1 MTPEE
6 KLRQENALL
15 EQQVAEE
22 AAAMPAPEEPQPVA
36 RPEGPLTAIGNAI
49 DYVVSGDYVNDALNA
64 VNTAAT
70 NVFNAPDIF
79 KSNEELEQQLQARR
93 TEVTEGEDFFAKAL
107 YGTSENLEAVAEGA
121 QAGLQLPTTVLANLN
136 NQAAPWST
144 APARMKDS
152 AIATTLFELA
162 EILTPTLMF
171 QGVSGVAGSAA
182 GLISGGRAV
191 RAGIEA
197 GAAQDVD
204 QLIAGRTLANKLGEL
219 SERLGI
225 MPQDEMYKTLVEGE
239 ALQSKA
245 FIATVAF
252 LQSYMLEFGV
262 DSILAKVTS
271 KAKPTPLTEKV
282 AKQLNKTPEEIQA
295 ALANTYERSYLSA
308 LEPEDGITPN
318 TITPTSVVD
327 EGNQILATPAFM
339 KELQRQIGVGL
350 DGLTSAERTYFTNL
364 DVISEETKL
373 QNIVMEMTKELPDL
387 VLNKLEEARMLK
399 RGGEWWSANKQLF
412 HEDWEQL
419 IEKFSDDFTIPF
431 SKEGLSSKQVIEL
444 QQNIG
449 TYMRE
454 GAFLDFRVPE
464 AFTVASMIGEE
475 MSVKVS
481 KLATVINNLENIGV
495 DYTAPMEVLMD
506 MIDKSQ
512 MILVPLRR
520 SKRVWSLVGKAQQR
534 QSKQAVRALDIGPLD
549 NLTEIIGPQEAGKT
563 FEEFFD
569 ITSGKRGTIRE
580 LFALAKAGD
589 KDANKAVKMLVTQLS
604 MGDPRSAL
612 ETLEIGA
619 DILKNNFFNGRG
631 DWLQSLM
638 YNVGLLSSV
647 GTQVV
652 SAANTIIRQTSEPA
666 ALGIIGAQKGF
677 AGTILNQ
684 KELALEGR
692 KEALYALGQ
701 LSGGI
706 TNIFGSAW
714 NGLKAWKYN
723 QPITGTTRFAKKVET
738 LAQKQIA
745 IDRNYLAY
753 RKTLEDQGAT
763 PDKMFFAWAEYTM
776 QTVGNNFLTTQPT
789 RLLMAQDAAATSTA
803 FHGTLAGKAMIMDNG
818 KPFSRNFYDL
828 KKKALGKSGDI
839 FKGIRDPDLLEAAKT
854 VTFQREIPRGAEANI
869 IDNAFAAVEKAA
881 DESAIWKFFA
891 PFARISWDFL
901 DQVAMSGVGAIP
913 VVGGKVAGAINPR
926 YAKMLSGEM
935 GPAIQMQ
942 AKGSMAAA
950 QMFILFAVWQSVKG
964 NMTGKQSGNMP
975 KDSFVVPVGDA
986 TNSGFAALPYG
997 RIQPYASYLSVT
1009 SDIVNSYQR
1018 GAISRG
1024 EYGQA
1029 LGEIVASIG
1038 ENSLDQTAFTG
1049 LVNLGDLIG
1058 QGRTSPGWLSDI
1070 ADAFSLPFAP
1080 AFSRMFGRL
1089 GDPFNEVAFIDR
1101 GDLVTSFAAGLLRK
1115 SGRTSELPNITNV
1128 YTGRI
1133 EPTTATAGTP
1143 EEYWTGVR
1151 AALMN
1156 EFMWPGRIQEAYKDA
1171 PWRKLL
1177 DEVGYVMPKDFLRT
1191 VRGVPLTL
1199 NQQAELSKLMSES
1212 LSTELTEFYQSIG
1225 YKNMRKDLEK
1235 ARKEAVPNPI
1245 PGVTP
1250 AVGRNTTVQGKLK
1263 DIKDAVEQIHI
1274 NAKDRAASL
1283 IEDPEFQERIDS
1295 IKNSGYSEVSNINN
1309 PEWRGMYAS
1318 AAQNQDT
1325 ELAKQ
1330 VKAILDIA

>member
-6 KLRQENALL
+6 QLMLEDEQLRQ
-15 EQQVAEE
+15 QIQAEE
-22 AAAMPAPEEPQPVA
+22 AAQPAPEEPQPVE

-49 DYVVSGDYVNDALNA
+49 DYAVSGDWVNDALDA
-64 VNTAAT
+64 VAT
-70 NVFNAPDIF
+70 DVFNSPDTF

-93 TEVTEGEDFFAKAL
+93 KEVTENGSFFDKAL
-107 YGTSENLEAVAEGA
+107 YGTSENLEAVAEGM
-121 QAGLQLPTTVLANLN
+121 QAGVQLPTTVLANLN

-152 AIATTLFELA
+152 AVAPVLFELA

-171 QGVSGVAGSAA
+171 QGVAGVAGTAT
-182 GLISGGRAV
+182 GLISGGRAA
-191 RAGIEA
+191 RAAIEA

-225 MPQDEMYKTLVEGE
+225 ASQDEMYRTLIEGE
-239 ALQSKA
+239 ALESKA
-245 FIATVAF
+245 FIATVGF
-252 LQSYMLEFGV
+252 LQSYFLEYGV
-262 DSILAKVTS
+262 DNIIATVTS
-271 KAKPTPLTEKV
+271 KVKPTKLTEKV
-282 AKQLNKTPEEIQA
+282 AKQLGKSTEEVQE
-295 ALANTYERSYLSA
+295 ALNNTYKRSYMSA

-318 TITPTSVVD
+318 TITPTVVAE
-327 EGNQILATPAFM
+327 EGNRILATPAFLQ
-339 KELQRQIGVGL
+339 ELQRKVGVGL
-350 DGLTSAERTYFTNL
+350 DGLTSAERKYYTNL
-364 DVISEETKL
+364 DVISEDTKL
-373 QNIVMEMTKELPDL
+373 QNIIVDMTRELPDL
-387 VLNKLEEARMLK
+387 VMSKLEEAKMLK
-399 RGGEWWSANKQLF
+399 RAGDWWAANKQLLN
-412 HEDWEQL
+412 ESWEEL
-419 IEKFSDDFTIPF
+419 VEKFSDDFTIPF
-431 SKEGLSSKQVIEL
+431 SKEGLDPKQVLQL

-464 AFTVASMIGEE
+464 AFTVGTMIAEE
-475 MSVKVS
+475 LSVKVS
-481 KLATVINNLENIGV
+481 KLATVINNMENMGV

-520 SKRVWSLVGKAQQR
+520 SKRAWSLVGKAQQR

-549 NLTEIIGPQEAGKT
+549 NLSEVIGPQEAGRT

-569 ITSGKRGTIRE
+569 VTSGRRGTIRE
-580 LFALAKAGD
+580 LFNLAKAGD
-589 KDANKAVKMLVTQLS
+589 KDANRAVKLLVTQLS
-604 MGDPRSAL
+604 MGDPRSSL

-619 DILKNNFFNGRG
+619 DIIRNNFFNGRG

-652 SAANTIIRQTSEPA
+652 SAANTIIRQTSEPV
-666 ALGIIGAQKGF
+666 ALGVLGAQKGF

-701 LSGGI
+701 VSGGI

-723 QPITGTTRFAKKVET
+723 TPITGTTRFAKKIET
-738 LAQKQIA
+738 LSQKQIA

-753 RKTLEDQGAT
+753 RKVLEDEGAT

-776 QTVGNNFLTTQPT
+776 QTVGNNFLTTQPS

-803 FHGTLAGKAMIMDNG
+803 FHATLAGKAMIADNG
-818 KPFSRNFYDL
+818 KSFSRNFYDL

-854 VTFQREIPRGAEANI
+854 TTFQREIPRGSEANI
-869 IDNAFAAVEKAA
+869 VDNFFGGIEKMA

-901 DQVAMSGVGAIP
+901 DQVTMSGVGAVP
-913 VVGGKVAGAINPR
+913 VVGGKFASAMNPR
-926 YAKMLSGEM
+926 YAKILSGEM
-935 GPAIQMQ
+935 GPALQMQ

-975 KDSFVVPVGDA
+975 RDSFVVPVGDA

-997 RIQPYASYLSVT
+997 RIQPYAAYLSIT
-1009 SDIVNSYQR
+1009 SDIVNNFVS

-1024 EYGQA
+1024 EYEQG
-1029 LGEIVASIG
+1029 LGEIISSLA
-1038 ENSLDQTAFTG
+1038 ENSLSQTSLTG
-1049 LVNLGDLIG
+1049 LINLGDLIG
-1058 QGRTSPGWLSDI
+1058 QSRTSPGWLSDI

-1101 GDLVTSFAAGLLRK
+1101 GDLVTSFSAGLLRK

-1133 EPTTATAGTP
+1133 EPTTATAATP
-1143 EEYWTGVR
+1143 EEYWAGVR

-1177 DEVGYVMPKDFLRT
+1177 DETGYVMPKDFLRS
-1191 VRGVPLTL
+1191 VRGIPLTL
-1199 NQQAELSKLMSES
+1199 NQQSELSALMADGLADELES
-1212 LSTELTEFYQSIG
+1212 FYKSIG
-1225 YKNMRKDLEK
+1225 YKNMKKDLEK
-1235 ARKEAVPNPI
+1235 ARLRAVPNPI
-1245 PGVTP
+1245 PGITP
-1250 AVGRNTTVQGKLK
+1250 AVGKNTEVQGKL
-1263 DIKDAVEQIHI
+1263 DAIQTVVKQIHI
-1274 NAKDRAASL
+1274 DAKDRAAAQ
-1283 IEDPEFQERIDS
+1283 IKDPEFQERINER
-1295 IKNSGYSEVSNINN
+1295 KNAGYTELSSINN

-1318 AAQNQDT
+1318 AAQT
-1325 ELAKQ
+1325 PGSELAEQ
-1330 VKAILDIA
+1330 VKDILDIA